1 MKLFI
6 LNFVIIW
13 VQTDEQD
20 PLLRKHE
27 YICLFFGLKVMFL
40 ITRLSHPE
48 EWSVALNDIIQESLI
63 KDFDHRPM
71 HQGNTFLSK

>member
-1 MKLFI
+1 MNI
-6 LNFVIIW
+6 FV
-13 VQTDEQD
+13 
-20 PLLRKHE
+20 
-27 YICLFFGLKVMFL
+27 CLFGLKVMFL